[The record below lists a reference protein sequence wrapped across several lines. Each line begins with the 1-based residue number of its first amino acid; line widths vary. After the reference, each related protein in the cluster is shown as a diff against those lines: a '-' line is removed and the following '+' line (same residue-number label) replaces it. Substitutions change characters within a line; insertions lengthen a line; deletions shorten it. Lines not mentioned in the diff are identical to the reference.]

1 MKEEASDTESEFDE
15 DMVLEDEDDDM
26 LSEEKTDQVSQLAPN
41 LSEIVL
47 TLMVQKSKFC
57 FF

>member
-47 TLMVQKSKFC
+47 TLMV
-57 FF
+57 